1 MPRGKAYD
9 SKFKTKVVLESLRE
23 DSTLNEIAS
32 KYNIDPKLLSNWRSQ
47 FLSGCSNVFDK
58 HPAEKKLK
66 ELEKA
71 MKDQE
76 DRYIRQIGE
85 LSVEANWMKKKVK
98 ELGLDD

>member
-1 MPRGKAYD
+1 
-9 SKFKTKVVLESLRE
+9 
-23 DSTLNEIAS
+23 
-32 KYNIDPKLLSNWRSQ
+32 
-47 FLSGCSNVFDK
+47 
-58 HPAEKKLK
+58 
-66 ELEKA
+66 